1 MEKKGNHEMKASV
14 ESYAKP
20 ESCYSQKYDQAPL
33 NYVDRQNR
41 IQGKEAGKLKS
52 EAHRGRYDK

>member
-41 IQGKEAGKLKS
+41 IQGKEA
-52 EAHRGRYDK
+52 YDK